1 MTFLAILKVLRSPWV
16 WIAILL
22 ATNAASVAL
31 WRGAAGRVAAVQ
43 ARCEQARTEAVNEA
57 LRAQAEGWET
67 IYSAQQEAV
76 ARMAQEAGVA
86 AANAREWRARY
97 EAAKQTPACKQW
109 SEAAVQCP
117 IS

>member
-1 MTFLAILKVLRSPWV
+1 MIVFLRLIRSPLF
-16 WIAILL
+16 WIGILL

-31 WRGAAGRVAAVQ
+31 WRHAQGRVDAVV
-43 ARCEQARTEAVNEA
+43 AKCEQARTEAVNEA

-76 ARMAQEAGVA
+76 TRMAAEAGAA
-86 AANAREWRARY
+86 AANARAWRERY
-97 EAAKQTPACKQW
+97 ETAKQTPACKAW
-109 SEAAVQCP
+109 SMQPVNCP